1 MTDVDVD
8 DYNIIIRPLIT
19 EQGMHFA
26 NEKGAYCF
34 EVNKKANKTQIGNAV
49 ERIYNVKVRNVRT
62 ANHRGKHRRRGRT
75 YGMTSSWKKAVVFL
89 DPEFHIDLF

>member
-1 MTDVDVD
+1 MD

-26 NEKGAYCF
+26 STKSAYCF
-34 EVNKKANKTQIGNAV
+34 EVNKRANKTQIKNAV
-49 ERIYNVKVRNVRT
+49 ERIYSVKVQKVRT
-62 ANHRGKHRRRGRT
+62 ANRKGKYRRRGRT
-75 YGMTSSWKKAVVFL
+75 FGQTSSWKKAIVFL